1 MFLQLF
7 YELSNKATKRT
18 VYFAERHTVG
28 RGYIIQTFWEIY
40 TQTKF
45 ILSILIA
52 EVP

>member
-18 VYFAERHTVG
+18 VYFAERHTVADTSFRLFG
-28 RGYIIQTFWEIY
+28 KY
-40 TQTKF
+40 TQTEF
-45 ILSILIA
+45 ILFILIA